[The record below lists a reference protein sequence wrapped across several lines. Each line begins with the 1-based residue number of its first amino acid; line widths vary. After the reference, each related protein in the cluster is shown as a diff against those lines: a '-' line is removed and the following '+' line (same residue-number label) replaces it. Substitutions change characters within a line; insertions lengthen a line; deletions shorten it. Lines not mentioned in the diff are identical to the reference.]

1 MVSLYGCSG
10 DNWRCVT
17 RGTAMFSLNDKDEI
31 GSANKGC
38 SCSEIRAWDKKILGE
53 VDERR
58 MRENFGC

>member
-31 GSANKGC
+31 DTPCDASLNF
-38 SCSEIRAWDKKILGE
+38 D
-53 VDERR
+53 R
-58 MRENFGC
+58 MHL